1 MSGETTIGER
11 YSLAS
16 EASDLTMRH
25 SDLGRGSVDYL
36 IAAGWVVEGLGTR
49 LYRLM
54 AEFDSVR
61 ASVRGLAANA
71 ETERLLILMK
81 LKSLGEAK
89 AALGRFAEQR
99 AVIRKDEIKPGDLM
113 ALTGR
118 VLDVFLDPN
127 CGRCEGRGVNGGYE
141 GTPRAICKHC
151 GGTGKRRHNI
161 GKTATEKQL
170 ADHLLAEMSRRIDHV
185 DSQMRRYLRGLR

>member
-1 MSGETTIGER
+1 MTTETTIGER
-11 YSLAS
+11 YTLAS
-16 EASDLTMRH
+16 EASDLSVRH

-61 ASVRGLAANA
+61 ADINGQAANV
-71 ETERLLILMK
+71 ETERLLVLMK
-81 LKSLGEAK
+81 LKSLGATRD
-89 AALGRFAEQR
+89 ALGRFAQQR
-99 AVIRKDEIKPGDLM
+99 ATIRGDQISQGDLM

-127 CGRCEGRGVNGGYE
+127 CGRCDGRGVNGGYG

-161 GKTATEKQL
+161 GKTQGEKQL
-170 ADHLLAEMSRRIDHV
+170 ADHLLSEMSRRIDHV
-185 DSQMRRYLRGLR
+185 DTQMRRYLRNQR